1 MEHER
6 IEKDNLTEKKETIE
20 CILSNSDIT
29 PEIKNLLND
38 ALKIIPL
45 DHLKKIRGRFD
56 EVVWIDKKNSEKS
69 GFADKHEKWRIYLRE
84 ERLELEKIKVILHEF
99 AHVWWDHNCHGK
111 IHHREECRQEK
122 EAEIKVQEWLD
133 SYTPEIRPISME
145 PE

>member
-1 MEHER
+1 MKHEG
-6 IEKDNLTEKKETIE
+6 IEKDNLTKKKETIE
-20 CILSNSDIT
+20 FILSNSCI
-29 PEIKNLLND
+29 PQEIKNLIED
-38 ALKIIPL
+38 ALKKIGL
-45 DHLKKIRGRFD
+45 NDLKKIRCNFD
-56 EVVWIDKKNSEKS
+56 EVVWIKRDIEKS

-99 AHVWWDHNCHGK
+99 AHVLLKHNCHGK